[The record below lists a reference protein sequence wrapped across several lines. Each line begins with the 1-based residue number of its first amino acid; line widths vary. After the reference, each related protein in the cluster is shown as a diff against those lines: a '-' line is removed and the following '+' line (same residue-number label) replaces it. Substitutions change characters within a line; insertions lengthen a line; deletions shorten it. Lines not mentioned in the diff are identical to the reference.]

1 MNHLA
6 HARLS
11 PPTPAWRVG
20 AVVGDFARSEDLARL
35 PDGVQKGVELHRAI
49 DAFTDRHPAFVRSK
63 QRVVGPL
70 HRFAGVLVDVFY
82 DHLLLQRWHE
92 LSPEVSVEHFA
103 ATVYDD
109 LHHHRDVLPERLAT
123 VLPRM
128 VQNRW
133 LEQARDEDGVERV
146 LVRIGMR
153 MRRDVAIER
162 GIDALRAA
170 RAGFTEDFAAFWP
183 EVRAFADERAAT
195 YRAS

>member
-11 PPTPAWRVG
+11 PATPEWRTG
-20 AVVGDFARSEDLARL
+20 AVVGDFVRGSDLAAL
-35 PDGVQKGVELHRAI
+35 PTLVRAGVELHRAI
-49 DAFTDRHPAFVRSK
+49 DAFTDRHPAFVQSK
-63 QRVVGPL
+63 QRVRGEL
-70 HRFAGVLVDVFY
+70 RRFAGVLVDVFY
-82 DHLLLQRWHE
+82 DHLLLQRWDE
-92 LSPEVSVEHFA
+92 LSPDVPAARFA

-109 LHHHRDVLPERLAT
+109 LDRHRAVLPPRLLH

-128 VQNRW
+128 VENRW

-146 LVRIGMR
+146 LGRIGMR

-162 GIDALRAA
+162 GIDSLRAD
-170 RAGFTEDFAAFWP
+170 RDGFAADFAAFWP
-183 EVRAFADERAAT
+183 EVRAFADERAAA